1 MPRRWSRASVVRVF
15 RPRSSVS
22 STGQSSHILI
32 RCSTRRSTIR
42 RATDFR
48 RSACGMLPK
57 NTTTHYP
64 SPRLS
69 TSGNN
74 PGPPVRVRRGQN
86 ADARVH
92 WRHRGP
98 RDRAIDGGLRNEQ
111 GPSSDIMLADQRK
124 GRFNNAR
131 AASLSSEVVPA
142 DLLTIRAP
150 APDWFRRATSRPRL
164 SQFVTVAGCRIHY
177 LVWSREP
184 ARPGERG
191 LLFVHGG
198 GAHGHWWSY
207 IAPYFTRD
215 FRVAAIDLSG
225 MGDSGWRAH
234 YNSEL
239 RAEEIR
245 AVIAAAQLGER
256 PFVIGHSFGGFMTM
270 KVASRYGD
278 TLGGAVI
285 VDSPIRSP
293 EEEARHPLE
302 RPPMGNKRVYE
313 TFDAA
318 LARFRLMPEQLCENP
333 FIVEFIGR
341 RSLRRTKNGWVWKFD
356 GEAMGS
362 RRFGEPVREYL
373 QAVGCRAA
381 LIFGEKSAL
390 VSRETAS
397 YMSSLMGQ

>member
-1 MPRRWSRASVVRVF
+1 
-15 RPRSSVS
+15 
-22 STGQSSHILI
+22 
-32 RCSTRRSTIR
+32 
-42 RATDFR
+42 
-48 RSACGMLPK
+48 
-57 NTTTHYP
+57 
-64 SPRLS
+64 
-69 TSGNN
+69 
-74 PGPPVRVRRGQN
+74 
-86 ADARVH
+86 
-92 WRHRGP
+92 
-98 RDRAIDGGLRNEQ
+98 
-111 GPSSDIMLADQRK
+111 MLADEGQARS
-124 GRFNNAR
+124 NNAR
-131 AASLSSEVVPA
+131 AASLSSEAVPA
-142 DLLTIRAP
+142 DLLMIRAP
-150 APDWFRRATSRPRL
+150 APDWFRWATSRPHQ

-177 LVWSREP
+177 LVWAREP

-198 GAHGHWWSY
+198 GAHSHWWSY

-225 MGDSGWRAH
+225 MGDSGRRAS

-270 KVASRYGD
+270 KVASQYGD
-278 TLGGAVI
+278 MLGGAVI

-293 EEEARHPLE
+293 EEEARHPLT

-313 TFDAA
+313 ACDN
-318 LARFRLMPEQLCENP
+318 R

-341 RSLRRTKNGWVWKFD
+341 RSLRRAEHGWVWKFD
-356 GEAMGS
+356 SEAMGS

-397 YMSSLMGQ
+397 YMSSLMGPRAPVVEVPEARHHVMLDQPLAFIAALRMLLDGWMRNEQAEGSGPPRAWCDN

>member
-1 MPRRWSRASVVRVF
+1 M
-15 RPRSSVS
+15 
-22 STGQSSHILI
+22 
-32 RCSTRRSTIR
+32 
-42 RATDFR
+42 
-48 RSACGMLPK
+48 
-57 NTTTHYP
+57 
-64 SPRLS
+64 
-69 TSGNN
+69 
-74 PGPPVRVRRGQN
+74 
-86 ADARVH
+86 
-92 WRHRGP
+92 
-98 RDRAIDGGLRNEQ
+98 
-111 GPSSDIMLADQRK
+111 
-124 GRFNNAR
+124 
-131 AASLSSEVVPA
+131 SSEAVPA
-142 DLLTIRAP
+142 DLLTVRAQT
-150 APDWFRRATSRPRL
+150 PDWFRWAIAHPGQ

-177 LVWSREP
+177 LVWAREP

-198 GAHGHWWSY
+198 GAHSHWWSY

-234 YNSEL
+234 YDSEL

-245 AVIAAAQLGER
+245 AVMAAAQLGER

-285 VDSPIRSP
+285 VDSPI
-293 EEEARHPLE
+293 RHPLE

-341 RSLRRTKNGWVWKFD
+341 RSLRRTENGWVWKFD
-356 GEAMGS
+356 SEAMGS
-362 RRFGEPVREYL
+362 RRFGT
-373 QAVGCRAA
+373 GC
-381 LIFGEKSAL
+381 GTTVTS
-390 VSRETAS
+390 
-397 YMSSLMGQ
+397 

>member
-1 MPRRWSRASVVRVF
+1 M
-15 RPRSSVS
+15 
-22 STGQSSHILI
+22 
-32 RCSTRRSTIR
+32 
-42 RATDFR
+42 
-48 RSACGMLPK
+48 
-57 NTTTHYP
+57 
-64 SPRLS
+64 
-69 TSGNN
+69 
-74 PGPPVRVRRGQN
+74 
-86 ADARVH
+86 
-92 WRHRGP
+92 
-98 RDRAIDGGLRNEQ
+98 
-111 GPSSDIMLADQRK
+111 MLADQRQ

-131 AASLSSEVVPA
+131 AASLSSEAVPA

-150 APDWFRRATSRPRL
+150 APDWFRWATSRPHQ

-177 LVWSREP
+177 LVWAHEP

-198 GAHGHWWSY
+198 GAHSHWWSY

-302 RPPMGNKRVYE
+302 RPPMGNKHVYE

-318 LARFRLMPEQLCENP
+318 LARFRLMPEQLCENQ
-333 FIVEFIGR
+333 FIIEFIGR
-341 RSLRRTKNGWVWKFD
+341 RSLRRAENGWVWKFD
-356 GEAMGS
+356 SEAMGS

-381 LIFGEKSAL
+381 LIFGEQSAL

-397 YMSSLMGQ
+397 YMSSLMGPRAPVVEIPEARHHVMLDQPLAFIAALRMLLDSWMRNEAAEGSG